1 MNPVLLAALAGC
13 AFACAWLAS
22 GAEPPRA
29 RAAPPRFRDLARA
42 MPIVARAAEKNE
54 AVAAGHECLTEVPR
68 MLDMLTLGLSAGLSF
83 DASLDL
89 YCARSATRLADRMAA
104 TQLKCRLGVATRDQ
118 ALADLANDLDAP
130 ALRRFASAV
139 RESMEFGSP
148 LAAVLARQA
157 DLMRTEQRLQ
167 LEESIEKVPIKML
180 VPLGCLV
187 VPAMLLAI
195 MGPLVAGA
203 LSNM

>member
-1 MNPVLLAALAGC
+1 MLLAPLAAC
-13 AFACAWLAS
+13 AFSCAWLATDA
-22 GAEPPRA
+22 GASHA
-29 RAAPPRFRDLARA
+29 RAAPIHPLERLLAL
-42 MPIVARAAEKNE
+42 PPVARAVERNE
-54 AVAAGHECLTEVPR
+54 AAAAAHECLTEVPR

-89 YCARSATRLADRMAA
+89 YCARSDTRLARRLSA
-104 TQLKCRLGVATRDQ
+104 TALTWRLGVATRDR
-118 ALADLANDLDAP
+118 ALCDLADELDAP

-148 LAAVLARQA
+148 LAATLSRQA

-167 LEESIEKVPIKML
+167 LEEAIEKVPVKML